1 MRSAIA
7 TTKRKWWMG
16 FLGCL
21 LVLLL
26 GTGSWAQGTRNATE
40 LTLEKAYQRAM
51 SRNQDIASSRENVVQ
66 ARKDVTQ
73 ATSGLYPQ
81 LTAQGEYTRQKE
93 LREESPRQPGTPEE
107 YGTASLQLDQHL
119 YQWGK
124 RWSDRDAA
132 KESLEG
138 SRAEHFRSVQQVLFR
153 VASSY
158 YEVLLGR
165 RSIQIAESA
174 LERAQAQ
181 LERAQSRREVG
192 VATQTD
198 VLRAE
203 VQVAQTEEQLER
215 AENQYDVAREQ
226 LALEMGVEEISH
238 KLEHPDEREMAANA
252 TMRSLYSRALANRKD
267 LEGLANRIQAAR
279 ASREGE
285 EADYFPRLSAHGTY
299 TRTDEPDI
307 FPGEDNRQDWSASL
321 RLTYPLFTGGREK
334 AQLEKARSELM
345 QVRVQRRRLQREIRE
360 QVRSVYLDLQTQQSV
375 IQQLE
380 KQVESAERN
389 YRQVTA
395 QFEEGAASSVDQVDA
410 FTALNE
416 AKNRLAK
423 ARYSYELDMVRLQLV
438 TGVLQQELVA
448 GKEMP

>member
-1 MRSAIA
+1 
-7 TTKRKWWMG
+7 
-16 FLGCL
+16 
-21 LVLLL
+21 
-26 GTGSWAQGTRNATE
+26 
-40 LTLEKAYQRAM
+40 
-51 SRNQDIASSRENVVQ
+51 
-66 ARKDVTQ
+66 
-73 ATSGLYPQ
+73 
-81 LTAQGEYTRQKE
+81 
-93 LREESPRQPGTPEE
+93 
-107 YGTASLQLDQHL
+107 LDQHL

-124 RWSDRDAA
+124 RWSRREAA

-138 SRAEHFRSVQQVLFR
+138 SRAEHYRSVQQVLFR

-165 RSIQIAESA
+165 RSIQIAQSA
-174 LERAQAQ
+174 LERARTQ
-181 LERAQSRREVG
+181 LDRARSRREVG

-215 AENQYDVAREQ
+215 ARNQYDVARED
-226 LALEMGVEEISH
+226 LALEMGVDEIAH
-238 KLEHPDEREMAANA
+238 KLEHPGKREMSADA
-252 TMRSLYSRALANRKD
+252 TMRSLYSRAMANRKD
-267 LEGLANRIQAAR
+267 LEGLANRIEAAR
-279 ASREGE
+279 ANREGE
-285 EADYFPRLSAHGTY
+285 EADYFPRLSAHGSY

-307 FPGEDNRQDWSASL
+307 YQDNREDWRASL

-345 QVRVQRRRLQREIRE
+345 QVRTERRRLQREIRQ

-423 ARYSYELDMVRLQLV
+423 ARFAYELDMVRLELV